1 MADVKWNPTLLTQDV
16 CTKKYSS
23 LVFVVAVTFIAANIL
38 VVAPVFVFVIRGIF
52 DHLPS
57 VATRP
62 LWLRGLCLG
71 VVHDRGH
78 LASGH
83 LASGLFGPGLLG
95 LGLLASGLLGL
106 GHLASGH
113 LVSGLLG
120 PGLLGLG
127 LLAIASGLLG
137 LGIGLLVCVVGLKMQ
152 V

>member
-1 MADVKWNPTLLTQDV
+1 VGNLLD
-16 CTKKYSS
+16 YSS

-38 VVAPVFVFVIRGIF
+38 VVAPVFVFVIRVIF

-78 LASGH
+78 LASV
-83 LASGLFGPGLLG
+83 LLGPGLLG

>member
-1 MADVKWNPTLLTQDV
+1 MGNLLD
-16 CTKKYSS
+16 YSS

-38 VVAPVFVFVIRGIF
+38 VVAPVFVFIIRVIF

-78 LASGH
+78 LASV
-83 LASGLFGPGLLG
+83 LLGPGLLG

-106 GHLASGH
+106 GHLA
-113 LVSGLLG
+113 SGLLG